1 MAQAELEVH
10 AHEHGH
16 EHAHAHDGTPFGKA
30 VALSVS
36 LIGVILAV
44 VTIASHRAHT
54 AAVIYRTEANDQW
67 AYYQAKRDR
76 EYLAE
81 YAASTTPLIATADTA
96 RAQELVKRY
105 TADMAKYKS
114 EAAKIEQDGHLAQSR
129 SKAEEARAAYL
140 DTSEGFF
147 ELGLVL
153 SSIYFLAR
161 RKMFPYFGAV
171 SAGLG
176 AIFGVYGF
184 FFT

>member
-1 MAQAELEVH
+1 MAEAELEAH
-10 AHEHGH
+10 GGHHEHGH
-16 EHAHAHDGTPFGKA
+16 AHDATPFGKA

-36 LIGVILAV
+36 LIGVVLAV
-44 VTIASHRAHT
+44 VTIASHRAHN
-54 AAVIYRTEANDQW
+54 AAVIYRTDANDQW
-67 AYYQAKRDR
+67 AYYQAKRER

-81 YAASTTPLIATADTA
+81 YAASTTPLIASTDPA

-114 EAAKIEQDGHLAQSR
+114 EAAKIEADGQDAVKR
-129 SKAEEARAAYL
+129 SKVEEARAAYL

-153 SSIYFLAR
+153 TSIFFLAR
-161 RKMFPYFGAV
+161 RKVLPYIGALAACVGAV
-171 SAGLG
+171 
-176 AIFGVYGF
+176 FGVYGF